1 MDIRPVL
8 RVVAIVVLVVAAAL
22 GLSAIRRWP
31 TRRTSG
37 AVAGMLAVL
46 ALAGFALSSLD
57 LLAPH
62 APVPDALSVYHIEGD
77 TLIAASAATG
87 TTRWRYTVSLA
98 SDYPIPQPLIDHGM
112 VYLRTDGALRALRA
126 SDGQQ
131 MWTMPIVG
139 RAFDQPTPAVDQGV
153 IYITAPASI
162 IALRAT
168 DGSALWQT
176 SPSAVSGSP
185 VTEPHVANGLA
196 YEGFNAA
203 AATVYA
209 LDTHDGTIRW
219 KHSEEHADVTSLAVA
234 GDSVYAAFGA
244 SESGVESTTIM
255 ALDANDGAKRWAYK
269 ADGGDANPLAVTN
282 NTLVVSSRQ
291 LGLFALDTA
300 KGRLLWQGGPGV
312 NGDLSAGLP
321 IVADGVVYLSGIVS
335 ESQSAGVAL
344 AIDVRTGRERW
355 RTVLEYADV
364 FMSLAGQ
371 MLYVGGRNMY
381 GLRASD
387 GHVVWSYASGTQFYQ
402 PVVAGGVVF
411 VGSGAPG
418 YHLFSIGG
426 TDFLNALD
434 ARTGHLYWRTSFVP
448 DDPLLVSS

>member
-1 MDIRPVL
+1 MDIRPLL

-22 GLSAIRRWP
+22 GLSAIRRRP
-31 TRRTSG
+31 TRRADG
-37 AVAGMLAVL
+37 VVAGTLAVL
-46 ALAGFALSSLD
+46 ALAGFVLSSLD

-87 TTRWRYTVSLA
+87 TTRWRYTVSPA
-98 SDYPIPQPLIDHGM
+98 SAYPIPRPLVDHGM

-162 IALRAT
+162 IALRAR
-168 DGSALWQT
+168 DGSPLWQT
-176 SPSAVSGSP
+176 APSAISGSP
-185 VTEPHVANGLA
+185 VTAPYVANGLA

-219 KHSEEHADVTSLAVA
+219 KHPEEHADVTSLAVA
-234 GDSVYAAFGA
+234 EGSVYAAFGT

-255 ALDANDGAKRWAYK
+255 ALDANDGAERWTYK
-269 ADGGDANPLAVTN
+269 ADGDANPLAVTN

-291 LGLFALDTA
+291 LGLLALDTA

-312 NGDLSAGLP
+312 NGDLRAGLP
-321 IVADGVVYLSGIVS
+321 IVADGMVYLSGIIS
-335 ESQSAGVAL
+335 ESQSHGVAL
-344 AIDVRTGRERW
+344 AMDVRTGRERW
-355 RTVLEYADV
+355 RTVLDYADV
-364 FMSLAGQ
+364 FINLAGQ
-371 MLYVGGRNMY
+371 MLYVGGRNAY
-381 GLRASD
+381 GLRTSD

-411 VGSGAPG
+411 VGSGSAG
-418 YHLFSIGG
+418 YHLFGIGSD
-426 TDFLNALD
+426 DFLNALD
-434 ARTGHLYWRTSFVP
+434 ARTGQLYWRTSFVP